1 MGEVIST
8 RNGVPPVESSDPP
21 GGVPRQPDPDVRPH
35 QTPTPADPEPGA
47 DLPEDAPPPTTLP
60 PSREAKPRSHH
71 ARK

>member
-21 GGVPRQPDPDVRPH
+21 GGVPRQPDPDVEPH
-35 QTPTPADPEPGA
+35 QTPTPADPEPGP
-47 DLPEDAPPPTTLP
+47 DVPNEPPAVP

-71 ARK
+71 ARPK